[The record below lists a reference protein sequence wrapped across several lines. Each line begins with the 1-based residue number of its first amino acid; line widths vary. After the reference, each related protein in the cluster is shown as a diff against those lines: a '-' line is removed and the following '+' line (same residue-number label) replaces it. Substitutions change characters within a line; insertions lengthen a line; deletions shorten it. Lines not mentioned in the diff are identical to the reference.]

1 MNKYLRWGLVAL
13 VILALGGY
21 GIYNLLPHTN
31 KDLEE
36 SPSKEKGK
44 KSRTLNVRAVI
55 VNEQTLSD
63 GLYVS
68 GNLIADEEVQ
78 LAFETSGK
86 LTHIY
91 FSEGAHVQHGQLL
104 AKIND
109 APLQAQ
115 LRKLQAQQKLVE
127 DRLFRQNA
135 LLAKEAVSKEA
146 FQEAQTDLATLKAE
160 MDMIEAQIA
169 QTELRAPFDGIVGLR
184 KVSVGAYVSPTTEI
198 ALFTKIRPLKVEL
211 SVPERYAG
219 MLKPGAPISF
229 SVEGDLERRDAKV
242 YATDSRVDSET
253 RAYKV
258 RALYDNPGGKLLP
271 GRYVN
276 VSLTT
281 QQHERAL
288 AVPSEAIVSE
298 MGIDKVYVYRNGK
311 AEPAEIVKGLRT
323 ETLVQVLK
331 GLSIGDTVITSGTMQ
346 LRTGQQVT
354 LDAVNRQ

>member
-1 MNKYLRWGLVAL
+1 MKKKLRWGLVAL
-13 VILALGGY
+13 VLLSACAW

-31 KDLEE
+31 TEMNDAPASK
-36 SPSKEKGK
+36 SKEK
-44 KSRTLNVRAVI
+44 KSRTLNVKAI
-55 VNEQTLSD
+55 VVKKQNLTDE
-63 GLYVS
+63 LYVS

-91 FSEGAHVQHGQLL
+91 FVEGALVTEGQLL

-115 LRKLQAQQKLVE
+115 LRKLKAQQKLVE
-127 DRLFRQNA
+127 DRLYRQNA

-146 FQEAQTDLATLKAE
+146 FQEAETDLATLKAE

-169 QTELRAPFDGIVGLR
+169 QTELRAPFGGIIGLR
-184 KVSVGAYVSPTTEI
+184 KVSVGAYVSPSTEI
-198 ALFTKIRPLKVEL
+198 AMLTKNQPLKVEL

-219 MLKPGAPISF
+219 ILKAGAAISF
-229 SVEGDLERRDAKV
+229 TAEGDLAQRKAKV

-258 RALYDNPGGKLLP
+258 RAIYDNPGGRLLP

-276 VSLTT
+276 VNLTT
-281 QQHERAL
+281 QEYTDAL
-288 AVPSEAIVSE
+288 AIPSEAIVSE
-298 MGIDKVYVYRNGK
+298 MGIDKVFVYRNGI
-311 AEPAEIVKGLRT
+311 ATPTEIVKGLRT
-323 ETLVQVLK
+323 ETLVQVLR
-331 GLSIGDTVITSGTMQ
+331 GLEVGDTVITTGTMQ
-346 LRTGQQVT
+346 LRTGQKVV
-354 LDAVNRQ
+354 LDEVK